1 MRKIYIIQHCQ
12 SEHHINNMSGGW
24 TDTPLTDFG
33 VKQAERVGLKLKS
46 ELVKEEYVLYASDLM
61 RAKQT
66 ADIIG
71 KHLEL
76 NVIEEAGL
84 REINTGAAIGK
95 TKEWAKA
102 NRNPM
107 GERGFHIDYQ
117 EFQDGETWREFYLR
131 VCDCMER
138 IIHTEQKNLVIATH
152 GGTLGYII
160 AWWMGFNID
169 MLEKAHFKAS
179 VGSISLLQTNSYQQH
194 ELHIFNDTSHLFELK
209 S

>member
-24 TDTPLTDFG
+24 TDTPLTELG
-33 VKQAERVGLKLKS
+33 EKQAEQIGLKLKS
-46 ELVKEEYVLYASDLM
+46 ELAREEYVLYASDLM

-95 TKEWAKA
+95 TKEWA
-102 NRNPM
+102 
-107 GERGFHIDYQ
+107 
-117 EFQDGETWREFYLR
+117 
-131 VCDCMER
+131 
-138 IIHTEQKNLVIATH
+138 
-152 GGTLGYII
+152 
-160 AWWMGFNID
+160 
-169 MLEKAHFKAS
+169 
-179 VGSISLLQTNSYQQH
+179 
-194 ELHIFNDTSHLFELK
+194 
-209 S
+209 